1 MVPAQLAV
9 FSLTSMGEKYRN
21 HVSPNGGGVR
31 RRKIGS
37 RKGYGK
43 ERRERKDRE
52 WGLGIVGRRK
62 ICPEEI
68 LDTEV
73 RERNE
78 CIGW

>member
-1 MVPAQLAV
+1 M
-9 FSLTSMGEKYRN
+9 
-21 HVSPNGGGVR
+21 R

-37 RKGYGK
+37 RNGYGK

-78 CIGW
+78 CIG

>member
-1 MVPAQLAV
+1 
-9 FSLTSMGEKYRN
+9 
-21 HVSPNGGGVR
+21 VR

-37 RKGYGK
+37 RKVYGK